1 MITPIIM
8 EGDTCEVGSKLKILH
23 NQSVKQVHFDIGDGL
38 YSDLLTVSP
47 ADLQQ
52 FTLDNIEM
60 DIHLLVDD
68 PTEWIEESSALK
80 PVRIIGQIERM
91 GSQKLFLESVD
102 GYGIKGGLAIKIET
116 PIEEIEKD
124 VLGPCDTILLLAIPV
139 GTTGSLFDI
148 RVIEKIKEL
157 RKMYTGKILIDGG
170 INLKTYKQVLEAGA
184 SEAGANSAY
193 WRGDFNE

>member
-8 EGDTCEVGSKLKILH
+8 EGDTDEVGSKLKILH

-80 PVRIIGQIERM
+80 PARIIGQIERM

>member
-8 EGDTCEVGSKLKILH
+8 EGDTAEVGSKLKILH

-68 PTEWIEESSALK
+68 PTEWIEESSALR
-80 PVRIIGQIERM
+80 PARIIGQIERM

>member
-8 EGDTCEVGSKLKILH
+8 EGDTAEVGSKLKILH

-80 PVRIIGQIERM
+80 PARIIGQIERM

>member
-1 MITPIIM
+1 M

-80 PVRIIGQIERM
+80 PARIIGQIERM